1 MARTPRLSTGWRAR
15 SPQTRPEALVAVFEQ
30 FEEER
35 REGERFH
42 EWARR
47 KRNAELREA
56 LRKPVRSGCHVAGF
70 DIRDMMNDIDEAP
83 ARSGSGTWR
92 RR

>member
-1 MARTPRLSTGWRAR
+1 
-15 SPQTRPEALVAVFEQ
+15 VAVFER

-56 LRKPVRSGCHVAGF
+56 LRKPVESGVGQ
-70 DIRDMMNDIDEAP
+70 
-83 ARSGSGTWR
+83 
-92 RR
+92 

>member
-1 MARTPRLSTGWRAR
+1 VLGR
-15 SPQTRPEALVAVFEQ
+15 FEQ
-30 FEEER
+30 ER

-56 LRKPVRSGCHVAGF
+56 LRKPVQSGVSA
-70 DIRDMMNDIDEAP
+70 
-83 ARSGSGTWR
+83 
-92 RR
+92 